1 MLDSLLR
8 TDTRSSSLLFLRVLL
23 GSVMLPH
30 GLQKTLGLFGGHG
43 FDGTMG
49 FFTGVMGLPAPLAF
63 LVIVAESLGAVALL
77 FGLGTRVAAA
87 GMVAVMAGAV
97 ATAHAGH
104 GFFMNWSGTQGGEGF
119 EYHLLVAGIGAVV
132 VARGGGRLAVDSWL
146 RERLSGSTT
155 SAPREL
161 APAA

>member
-8 TDTRSSSLLFLRVLL
+8 TDTRSTSLLALRVLL
-23 GSVMLPH
+23 GGVMLPH

-63 LVIVAESLGAVALL
+63 LVIAAESLGAVALL
-77 FGLGTRVAAA
+77 LGAGTRIAAA
-87 GMVAVMAGAV
+87 GMIAVMAGAV
-97 ATAHAGH
+97 ATAHASH
-104 GFFMNWSGTQGGEGF
+104 GFFMNWTGAQGGEGF

-132 VARGGGRLAVDSWL
+132 LAGGGGRLAVDGWL
-146 RERLSGSTT
+146 RERLASPSGS
-155 SAPREL
+155 AKGEL
-161 APAA
+161 AAAA